1 MVKKLRVCNDN
12 FPEFQ
17 MTYGP
22 EASKAYASYLKNGED
37 FFVKKLSFSVDED
50 NLYTNENSS
59 LFNA

>member
-1 MVKKLRVCNDN
+1 
-12 FPEFQ
+12 

-37 FFVKKLSFSVDED
+37 FFVKKLSFYVDED